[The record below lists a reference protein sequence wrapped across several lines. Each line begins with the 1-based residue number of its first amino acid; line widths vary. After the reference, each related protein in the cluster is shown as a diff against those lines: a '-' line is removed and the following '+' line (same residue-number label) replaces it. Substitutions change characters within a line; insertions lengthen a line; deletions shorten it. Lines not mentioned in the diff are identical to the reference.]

1 MKRLAVLILFLCAS
15 TQAMAAD
22 LCTTLNHKTLKVN
35 ANGFTGATVG
45 EILLQGPRN
54 GTYSFQMMI
63 NIYGEV
69 DKMKG
74 TCKDGHVVFTRT
86 QVGVFVQEYDGWI
99 FQRNPSGMAGVFNH
113 NNSPKQYG
121 WYGTY
126 EVAAK

>member
-1 MKRLAVLILFLCAS
+1 MKKLAILILFLCAS

-22 LCTTLNHKTLKVN
+22 LCTTLNHKTLRVI
-35 ANGFTGATVG
+35 ANGFPGATG

-54 GTYSFQMMI
+54 GTYSFQGVI
-63 NIYGEV
+63 TIYGEV

-74 TCKDGHVVFTRT
+74 TCKEGHVVFTRT
-86 QVGVFVQEYDGWI
+86 QAGAFVQEYEGWI
-99 FQRNPSGMAGVFNH
+99 FQRNPSGVAGVFNH

-126 EVAAK
+126 